1 MLENA
6 FAFANQK
13 GGVGK
18 TTSCI
23 NLACAL
29 ALQKK
34 RVLLLD
40 LDPQGNATMGSGV
53 DKSTLT
59 CSVNELLLGEATAKQ
74 AIIKNTPAGYDVI
87 GSNGDSTAAEV
98 TLTKKS
104 ASPQTLSNALKPIQ
118 SDYDYI
124 LMDCPPSLNMLTLNG
139 LVMARRVFIAMQCEY
154 FALEGLS
161 ALVSTI
167 EQVKSAI
174 NPQLEIGGIIRT
186 MFDNRNRLCLEV
198 SDQLMAHF
206 GSKVF
211 QTVIPRNV
219 RLAEAPSHGLPVMLY
234 DRQSRGAAAY
244 AALASEIVKRFSATS
259 TAVTKKHSSP
269 SAGTKLVEQ
278 ETTEVTS

>member
-29 ALQKK
+29 ALQKN

-53 DKSTLT
+53 DKSNLVY
-59 CSVNELLLGEATAKQ
+59 SANELLLGEVSAKN

-87 GSNGDSTAAEV
+87 GSNGDLTAAEV
-98 TLTKKS
+98 FLTKQS
-104 ASPQTLSNALKPIQ
+104 ASPQTLSQALAPIQ
-118 SDYDYI
+118 ADYDYI
-124 LMDCPPSLNMLTLNG
+124 LIDCPPSLNMLTLNA

-174 NPQLEIGGIIRT
+174 NPPLEIGGIIRT

-198 SDQLMAHF
+198 SEQLMGHF

-211 QTVIPRNV
+211 QTIIPRNV

-244 AALASEIVKRFSATS
+244 AALAGEIERRFPLSKPNNKTKKAVTS
-259 TAVTKKHSSP
+259 TSLSE
-269 SAGTKLVEQ
+269 GTR
-278 ETTEVTS
+278 S